1 MITYDTT
8 TSEYQAKIKP
18 GLTSTMQMN
27 LVILLNDIRSRNIQG
42 ESRSNKFQSK
52 FTLLVSVKVNCIAI
66 MAPEIMDAT
75 PDSITI
81 NSPFPVLTAWDR
93 LETWF

>member
-42 ESRSNKFQSK
+42 E
-52 FTLLVSVKVNCIAI
+52 
-66 MAPEIMDAT
+66 
-75 PDSITI
+75 
-81 NSPFPVLTAWDR
+81 
-93 LETWF
+93 